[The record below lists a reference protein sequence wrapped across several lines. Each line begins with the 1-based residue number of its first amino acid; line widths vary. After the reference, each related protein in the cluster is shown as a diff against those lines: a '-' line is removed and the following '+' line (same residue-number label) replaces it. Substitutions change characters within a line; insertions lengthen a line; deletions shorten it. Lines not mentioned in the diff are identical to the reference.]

1 MIVTLER
8 AEMER
13 PMSKHPLD
21 HQTAAS
27 DARLERFTDQERAA
41 KPSEA
46 TKKLQQRARTDSDT
60 RLEKFTRI
68 ERQGTQ

>member
-1 MIVTLER
+1 M
-8 AEMER
+8 
-13 PMSKHPLD
+13 
-21 HQTAAS
+21 
-27 DARLERFTDQERAA
+27 ERFTGQERAA

-68 ERQGTQ
+68 ERQGTR